1 MAKPA
6 NLRRGVS
13 AKFILGM
20 GVPVLLLLV
29 ICNLVSV
36 DAREVSKL
44 NWAALSS
51 TIYDRHIKENTKMT
65 EQDTDGKVKLENPTD
80 APLIF
85 TEVVLKPY
93 RHEGKTTNK
102 TSVSFNL
109 TVKNQTNR
117 RITRFAFTQKKT
129 KSKSEFYTEQ
139 QIVVEPNATQTF
151 LVQIMSKE
159 PRNLTIVM
167 TGAQFDDGTQW
178 GTLHGLP
185 GGKDGLLGT
194 PQSTILKSHHT
205 IMGKIQKNPLLDST
219 QKDTLLGTTPKASLF
234 GTTQKNSLLG
244 APEKGTLLGAAQ
256 STLFKAQP

>member
-1 MAKPA
+1 MVKSAS
-6 NLRRGVS
+6 LERGVS
-13 AKFILGM
+13 AKFIIGM
-20 GVPVLLLLV
+20 GIPLSLLLV

-44 NWAALSS
+44 NWTALSS
-51 TIYDRHIKENTKMT
+51 ATYHRDIKENTDMT
-65 EQDTDGKVKLENPTD
+65 EQDTDGKVKLENPSD

-93 RHEGKTTNK
+93 RHKGETTDK

-129 KSKSEFYTEQ
+129 KSKSELYTEQ

-151 LVQIMSKE
+151 LVQIMAKE
-159 PRNLTIVM
+159 PRNLTVIM

-194 PQSTILKSHHT
+194 PQSGIPKSHHT
-205 IMGKIQKNPLLDST
+205 IMGKIQKSTLLDST

-244 APEKGTLLGAAQ
+244 TPAKGTLLGAAQ